1 MRLSRRVAAVTPF
14 AAEPARLDVEGVAVG
29 YEGRTVFEGLTFRL
43 EHGTRAA
50 IVGPNGAGKSTL
62 FKALVGLLP
71 LRAGRVLIHG
81 LPLGSHLDCVAYIP
95 QRENVDWNFPVTVR
109 DVVTM
114 GRYGHLHWLQRPSR
128 RDRAIIDE
136 SLDRMGITELAS
148 RSINELSGGQQQRV
162 FLARALAQEPHIFLM
177 DEPFNGVDRVT
188 QDATLELLDHLREK
202 DVTVL
207 ISTHDL
213 NLAATRFDSVL
224 LINHGLV
231 AYGPPDE
238 VLSEANLARAF
249 GSSLLVKAGA
259 TLLVDECCPEGHHGC
274 DDCDGYDGHV
284 HEEPSAQAS
293 PDLGTSRRDLG
304 ASETLR

>member
-1 MRLSRRVAAVTPF
+1 MRSNRHEADIPAG
-14 AAEPARLDVEGVAVG
+14 AETARLDVEGVEVG
-29 YEGRTVFEGLTFRL
+29 YEGRMVLSGLTFRL

-50 IVGPNGAGKSTL
+50 VVGPNGAGKSTL

-71 LRAGRVLIHG
+71 LRSGRILIHG

-114 GRYGHLHWLQRPSR
+114 GRYGHLHWLQRPGK
-128 RDRAIIDE
+128 RDRALVDE
-136 SLDRMGITELAS
+136 SLDRMGIADLAS

-188 QDATLELLDHLREK
+188 QDATLDLLDHLREK

-213 NLAATRFDSVL
+213 NLAATRFDKVL
-224 LINHGLV
+224 LLNRALV
-231 AYGPPDE
+231 AYGRADE
-238 VLSEANLARAF
+238 VLGEENLVRAF

-259 TLLVDECCPEGHHGC
+259 TLLVDECCPDGRMDC
-274 DDCDGYDGHV
+274 DDRDGRDGHL
-284 HEEPSAQAS
+284 HEEPSARAS
-293 PDLGTSRRDLG
+293 PDLGITRKGRKNQGRS
-304 ASETLR
+304 A